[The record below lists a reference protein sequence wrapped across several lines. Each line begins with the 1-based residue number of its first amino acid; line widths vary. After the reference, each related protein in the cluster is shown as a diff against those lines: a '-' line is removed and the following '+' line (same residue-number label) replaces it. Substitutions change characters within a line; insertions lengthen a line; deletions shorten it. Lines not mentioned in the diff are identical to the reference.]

1 MRSNNS
7 IFNNFYDI
15 NKFNNIY
22 LKKNDS
28 KKT

>member
-15 NKFNNIY
+15 NEFKNIY

-28 KKT
+28 EKT